1 MSNDDLLYNV
11 YQAIN
16 HSSERLDNIEKSV
29 YMLLTQN
36 MIDEYKKIT
45 LACKKRNLVHIF
57 FNCDENK
64 SPYSMNILY
73 NNIAYEDSEEGRELL
88 LDRIIKENIACK
100 IRIQKEEIMKVK
112 NIILSGKPSEAS
124 QYIKYGCIV
133 SVNICQG

>member
-45 LACKKRNLVHIF
+45 LASKKRNLVHIF

-64 SPYSMNILY
+64 SP
-73 NNIAYEDSEEGRELL
+73 
-88 LDRIIKENIACK
+88 
-100 IRIQKEEIMKVK
+100 
-112 NIILSGKPSEAS
+112 
-124 QYIKYGCIV
+124 
-133 SVNICQG
+133 